1 MRPALIS
8 TVVLSTA
15 LATALPPAYADAL
28 PTATDSD
35 TMVLPAERPEQD
47 LSVQSKPDDMWTGVW
62 TRSNLLGDMGGLRS
76 RLAHSGITVGLTE
89 ASDELGVLDGGIQHG
104 QQYHGL
110 TTLTLGL
117 DTAQAGA
124 WAGGNFNVS
133 VLNIHGQSFSA
144 NNVGSLQTA
153 SGTEADAGLRLWE
166 AWYQQKSQDALTDVR
181 VGQQSIDQEFM
192 VSQYAGAFMGTM
204 FGWPAVP
211 SYDMQSGGPAY
222 PLSGLGARVRTSLG
236 HATTLL
242 AGVYAGDPANAP
254 GAPDPQK
261 VNDTGT
267 TFSLSG
273 GTLYIAELQFGH
285 NQPELG
291 DLDTGHS
298 TGLPGM
304 YKLGFWFE
312 DASFADTNLDTS
324 GLSLANPASNGR
336 ALQHSGNYSVYAVA
350 DQMLWRETEDSS
362 QTLNVFARLMA
373 APEDRN
379 TVSLSANLG
388 ITLTAPF
395 IGRDN
400 DVVGFGL
407 AYAQVGSHAMDYD
420 RANNFY
426 NASNLPVRNSETF
439 AEATYLYQ
447 ITPWWQLQG
456 SLQYTMTPGA
466 GIVNPATPNSNSQ
479 IPDAWVLGLRTNL
492 TF

>member
-1 MRPALIS
+1 MYIAEFLATVAL
-8 TVVLSTA
+8 TA
-15 LATALPPAYADAL
+15 LASDLPPAYAGIT
-28 PTATDSD
+28 TAPSD
-35 TMVLPAERPEQD
+35 VDMVLPAEHPEQD
-47 LSVQSKPDDMWTGVW
+47 LSVQSKPADQWTGVW

-76 RLAHSGITVGLTE
+76 RLGRSGITVGLTE
-89 ASDELGVLDGGIQHG
+89 TSDELVVLQGGIQPG
-104 QQYHGL
+104 QAYHGL

-117 DTAQAGA
+117 DTAQAGG

-144 NNVGSLQTA
+144 NYVGSLQTA
-153 SGTEADAGLRLWE
+153 SGTEADAGVRLWE
-166 AWYQQKSQDALTDVR
+166 AWFQQKIEGVRTDVR

-192 VSQYAGAFMGTM
+192 VSQYAGVFMGTM
-204 FGWPAVP
+204 FGWPGVP

-222 PLSGLGARVRTSLG
+222 PLSALGARLRTSLG
-236 HATTLL
+236 HGTTLL

-273 GTLYIAELQFGH
+273 GTLYIAEVQFGH

-291 DLDTGHS
+291 DLDTGHND
-298 TGLPGM
+298 GLPGT
-304 YKLGFWFE
+304 YKLGFWYE
-312 DASFADTNLDTS
+312 DARFSDTGLDS
-324 GLSLANPASNGR
+324 NGLSLANPASNGR

-350 DQMLWRETEDSS
+350 DQMIWREAEDST

-388 ITLTAPF
+388 ITLTAPLT
-395 IGRDN
+395 GRDN
-400 DVVGFGL
+400 DVAGFGL
-407 AYAQVGSHAMDYD
+407 AYVQVGNHAMNYD
-420 RANNFY
+420 RANNAY
-426 NASNLPVRNSETF
+426 SASNLPVRDSETF
-439 AEATYLYQ
+439 AEVTYQYQ
-447 ITPWWQLQG
+447 VTPWWQMQG
-456 SLQYTMTPGA
+456 SLQYTLTPGA
-466 GIVNPATPNSNSQ
+466 GVTNPVTPNSSSP
-479 IPDAWVLGLRTNL
+479 IPDAWVLGLRTNI